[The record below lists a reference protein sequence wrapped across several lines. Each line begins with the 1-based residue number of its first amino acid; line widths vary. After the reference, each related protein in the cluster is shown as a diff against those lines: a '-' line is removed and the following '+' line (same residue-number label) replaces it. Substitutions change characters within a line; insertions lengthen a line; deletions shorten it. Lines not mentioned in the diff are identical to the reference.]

1 MKILHD
7 QLTNLNKKKSIEG
20 ANDDLKLSNHNQW
33 AGLLIH
39 FKEINPYF
47 ETFKIKL
54 PHARGNPI
62 TGVGNPNRAKEF
74 YRKIND
80 LGIVGKIDI
89 DSYKVVDQ
97 STYAVKPI
105 PDGFVIDLY
114 PR

>member
-1 MKILHD
+1 MI
-7 QLTNLNKKKSIEG
+7 
-20 ANDDLKLSNHNQW
+20 LSNRNQW

-39 FKEINPYF
+39 FKEINPHF

-54 PHARGNPI
+54 PHARGNAV

-74 YRKIND
+74 YRQIND

-105 PDGFVIDLY
+105 PDGFLSIYIPDEKTQLLSDGILNLLRY
-114 PR
+114 R